1 LIFLKLLKKTLIL
14 FFESTLFALGALK
27 ANLLRTL
34 LSLLGVT
41 VGIFAIIAVFTLV
54 DSLELNIR
62 QSMSFFGDR
71 VIYVQKWPW
80 IFEKSYPWYRY
91 VNRPVSSIG
100 DYRFL
105 EKNLLNAEA
114 VALYASKGDRLV
126 KVGNNSMEGVN
137 VMGITYSFNQV
148 NDVRLADGRYFTPRE
163 LDRNSNTAIIGD
175 DMATTLFPNQSAIG
189 KEVAVK
195 GKKLTVV
202 GVMKHQG
209 ANLIGMP
216 SNDVTCMIPF
226 NTFSELYRIKNG
238 WIEPVIA
245 IKGKT
250 SDPKLQWLEGEI
262 RGLMRSRRGLK
273 SFEED
278 NFAINRPELIASAI
292 TNIFDAVSIAGAIIG
307 SFSILVGGFGIA
319 NIMFV
324 SVKERTNQIG
334 IQKSLGARNSFIL
347 NQFLFE
353 AVFLSLIGGI
363 AGLLLVSLLTF
374 IPSDLFDIVITRK
387 NVTTGLLLSIGIG
400 LISGIAPAISAAHMN
415 PVEAIRSK

>member
-1 LIFLKLLKKTLIL
+1 MKKVLLLWL
-14 FFESTLFALGALK
+14 ESILFALGALK

-54 DSLELNIR
+54 DSLEINIK
-62 QSMSFFGDR
+62 QSMSFFGDK
-71 VIYVQKWPW
+71 VLYVQKWPW
-80 IFEKSYPWYRY
+80 IFEKSYPWYKY
-91 VNRPVSSIG
+91 VNRPVASMS
-100 DYRFL
+100 DYKFL
-105 EKNLLNAEA
+105 EKNLLNAESI
-114 VALYASKGDRLV
+114 ALYASKGDRTL
-126 KVGNNSMEGVN
+126 KQGSNSFQGVN
-137 VMGITYSFNQV
+137 LTGITYNYNQI
-148 NDVRLADGRYFTPRE
+148 NDIRLADGRYFTLRE
-163 LDRNSNTAIIGD
+163 TEKNGTLAIIGD
-175 DMATTLFPNQSAIG
+175 DIAKTLFPNESAIG
-189 KEVAVK
+189 KKFSIK
-195 GKKLTVV
+195 GKKFYVI
-202 GVMKHQG
+202 GVISHQG
-209 ANLIGMP
+209 SNLVGLP
-216 SNDVTCMIPF
+216 SNDITCLIPYQ
-226 NTFSELYRIKNG
+226 TFGEMYRIKNG

-245 IKGKT
+245 VKGRS
-250 SDPKLQWLEGEI
+250 SDTKLQWLEGEI
-262 RGLMRSRRGLK
+262 RGMLRSRRGLK

-278 NFAINRPELIASAI
+278 NFAINRPELIAKAI

-347 NQFLFE
+347 NQFLSE

-374 IPSDLFDIVITRK
+374 IPPSVFEIVITTQ
-387 NVTTGLLLSIGIG
+387 NIATGLGLSVAIG
-400 LISGIAPAISAAHMN
+400 LISGIAPALSAARMN

>member
-1 LIFLKLLKKTLIL
+1 
-14 FFESTLFALGALK
+14 
-27 ANLLRTL
+27 
-34 LSLLGVT
+34 
-41 VGIFAIIAVFTLV
+41 
-54 DSLELNIR
+54 
-62 QSMSFFGDR
+62 MSFFGDR

>member
-1 LIFLKLLKKTLIL
+1 MGFCQPLKKIFVL
-14 FFESTLFALGALK
+14 FLESMLFALGALK
-27 ANLLRTL
+27 ANVLRTL

-62 QSMSFFGDR
+62 QSMSFFGDK

-80 IFEKSYPWYRY
+80 VFESSYPWYRY
-91 VNRPVSSIG
+91 VNRPVSSPE

-105 EKNLLNAEA
+105 EKNLTQAEA

-126 KVGNNSMEGVN
+126 KYENNSIEGIN
-137 VMGITYSFNQV
+137 VMGITHSYNQV
-148 NDVRLADGRYFTPRE
+148 NDVRLAQGRYFTARE
-163 LDRNSNTAIIGD
+163 IDGNTRNAIIGD
-175 DMATTLFPNQSAIG
+175 EMAKALFPEADPLG
-189 KEVAVK
+189 KSIRIK
-195 GKKLTVV
+195 GKKFNVI
-202 GVMKHQG
+202 GVMQHQG
-209 ANLIGMP
+209 TNLVGLP
-216 SNDVTCMIPF
+216 SNDITCMIPYPAF
-226 NTFSELYRIKNG
+226 GQLYRIRNG
-238 WIEPVIA
+238 WIEPVLA
-245 IKGKT
+245 IKGRKD
-250 SDPKLQWLEGEI
+250 DPGLQWLEGEV

-278 NFAINRPELIASAI
+278 NFAVNRPEMISKAI
-292 TNIFDAVSIAGAIIG
+292 TGIFDAISIAGAIIG

-324 SVKERTNQIG
+324 SVKERTNLIG

-374 IPSDLFDIVITRK
+374 IPADMFDIVITSK
-387 NVTTGLLLSIGIG
+387 NVATGLLLSIGIG
-400 LISGIAPAISAAHMN
+400 LISGLAPAMHAAGLN

>member
-1 LIFLKLLKKTLIL
+1 MKKVLLLWL
-14 FFESTLFALGALK
+14 ESIRFAFGALK

-54 DSLELNIR
+54 DSLEINIK
-62 QSMSFFGDR
+62 QSMSFFGDK
-71 VIYVQKWPW
+71 VLYVQKWPW
-80 IFEKSYPWYRY
+80 IFEKSYPWYKY
-91 VNRPVSSIG
+91 VNRPVASMS
-100 DYRFL
+100 DYKFL
-105 EKNLLNAEA
+105 EKNLLNAESI
-114 VALYASKGDRLV
+114 ALYASKGDRTL
-126 KVGNNSMEGVN
+126 KQGSNSFQGVN
-137 VMGITYSFNQV
+137 LTGVTYNYNQI
-148 NDVRLADGRYFTPRE
+148 NDIRLANGRYFTLRE
-163 LDRNSNTAIIGD
+163 TEKNGNLAIIGD
-175 DMATTLFPNQSAIG
+175 EIAKTLFPNESAIG
-189 KEVAVK
+189 KKFSVK
-195 GKKLTVV
+195 GKKFTVL
-202 GVMKHQG
+202 GVIIHQG
-209 ANLIGMP
+209 SNLVGLP
-216 SNDVTCMIPF
+216 SNDITCLIPYL
-226 NTFSELYRIKNG
+226 TFSEMYRIKNG

-245 IKGKT
+245 VKGRNT
-250 SDPKLQWLEGEI
+250 DNKLQWLEGEI
-262 RGLMRSRRGLK
+262 RGMLRSRRGLK

-278 NFAINRPELIASAI
+278 NFAINRPEVIAKAI

-347 NQFLFE
+347 NQFLSE

-374 IPSDLFDIVITRK
+374 IPASVFEIVITPQ
-387 NVTTGLLLSIGIG
+387 NIATGLGLSVAIG
-400 LISGIAPAISAAHMN
+400 LISGIAPALSAAKMN

>member
-1 LIFLKLLKKTLIL
+1 MKKVLLLWL
-14 FFESTLFALGALK
+14 ESILFALGALK

-54 DSLELNIR
+54 DSLEINIK
-62 QSMSFFGDR
+62 QSMSFFGDK
-71 VIYVQKWPW
+71 VLYVQKWPW
-80 IFEKSYPWYRY
+80 IFEKSYPWYKY
-91 VNRPVSSIG
+91 VNRPVASMS
-100 DYRFL
+100 DYKFL
-105 EKNLLNAEA
+105 EKNLLNAESI
-114 VALYASKGDRLV
+114 ALYASKGDRTL
-126 KVGNNSMEGVN
+126 KQGSNSFQGVN
-137 VMGITYSFNQV
+137 LTGITYNYNQI
-148 NDVRLADGRYFTPRE
+148 NDIRLADGRYFTLRE
-163 LDRNSNTAIIGD
+163 TEKNGTLAIIGD
-175 DMATTLFPNQSAIG
+175 DIAKTLFPNESAIG
-189 KEVAVK
+189 KKFSIK
-195 GKKLTVV
+195 GKKFYVI
-202 GVMKHQG
+202 GVIIHQG
-209 ANLIGMP
+209 SNLVGLP
-216 SNDVTCMIPF
+216 SNDITCLIPYQ
-226 NTFSELYRIKNG
+226 TFGEMYRIKNG

-245 IKGKT
+245 VKGRS
-250 SDPKLQWLEGEI
+250 SDTKLQWLEGEI
-262 RGLMRSRRGLK
+262 RGMLRSRRGLK

-278 NFAINRPELIASAI
+278 NFAINRPELIAIAI

-347 NQFLFE
+347 NQFLSE

-374 IPSDLFDIVITRK
+374 IPPSVFEIVITTQ
-387 NVTTGLLLSIGIG
+387 NIATGLGLSVAIG
-400 LISGIAPAISAAHMN
+400 LISGIAPALSAARMN